1 MRKRVVIVI
10 LLFLASVN
18 IVRAQPKAE
27 LDRPEVQRLCKKW
40 DGTLVATRPTGPAYL
55 RCSHIRTQFDRA
67 AKGETLFK
75 PIRSMVES
83 VKDKN
88 LLNLKASDLPK
99 DQKCTIEKGSN
110 TVMTC
115 TTLDFEP
122 EVSTRFFGTKSGAL
136 TRAVVSADTDWFR
149 REATRQI
156 QSQYG
161 VPPTRAFLDFYLEL
175 LVTVSSLLGGP
186 SEQYSLTGNKV
197 VLTLTLR

>member
-1 MRKRVVIVI
+1 MTNRVVLTI
-10 LLFLASVN
+10 LLVLAAAS
-18 IVRAQPKAE
+18 IARAQSKTE
-27 LDRPEVQRLCKKW
+27 LDRPEVQRLCEKW

-55 RCSHIRTQFDRA
+55 RCSHIRTQFDRT
-67 AKGETLFK
+67 AKGGTLFK

-83 VKDKN
+83 VKDQN

-122 EVSTRFFGTKSGAL
+122 EVSTQFFGTKSGVF
-136 TRAVVSADTDWFR
+136 TRAVVSADMDWFR

-161 VPPTRAFLDFYLEL
+161 VPPTRAFLDYYLDL
-175 LVTVSSLLGGP
+175 LVTVSSFLGGP
-186 SEQYSLTGNKV
+186 REQYSLTGNKV
-197 VLTLTLR
+197 VLTLNLR